1 MCKTTDAIERSP
13 QAQRQLVEIVF
24 TCKQLV
30 EFWHLLY
37 PRKPDGTQARA

>member
-30 EFWHLLY
+30 ELWHLLF
-37 PRKPDGTQARA
+37 PRDPNGTTTRA

>member
-1 MCKTTDAIERSP
+1 V
-13 QAQRQLVEIVF
+13 AQRQMVEIVF

-37 PRKPDGTQARA
+37 PRKPHGTQNRA